1 MNQTDVCESQ
11 LTAATPE
18 VCVSA
23 LSQKF
28 ASRGLVRSAIREAE
42 ELMEAE
48 EHTRSMAPDAYRLS
62 LLSEAAVA
70 GLYRRG
76 KNNMETADLIRYA
89 EESRRLQRRQN
100 PAEECVSIY
109 ETASQPPEAATKERP
124 TALSVIKHV
133 PRRLKRLPIRAA
145 ATLKERFPLWFD
157 VKKADTSENTKK
169 MPISA
174 FAAIIAITVSLM
186 LIVASA
192 LMITHTETKISKLNA
207 EIATLNAEI
216 GDMEAKLEAECDL
229 MEIRRIAVEELGM
242 VEESYLKMDYLSLE
256 TPEDIQ
262 AFSEK
267 QSREMSFAAILSA
280 IGWLK

>member
-1 MNQTDVCESQ
+1 MDTADVCETG
-11 LTAATPE
+11 LTTASAE

-28 ASRGLVRSAIREAE
+28 ASRGLVRSAILEAE

-48 EHTRSMAPDAYRLS
+48 EHTRSIAPDAYRLS

-76 KNNMETADLIRYA
+76 KPNMETADLIRYA
-89 EESRRLQRRQN
+89 EESRRMCRRSA
-100 PAEECVSIY
+100 PAEECASIY
-109 ETASQPPEAATKERP
+109 ETASLPPAAATKERP
-124 TALSVIKHV
+124 TALSAVKQA
-133 PRRLKRLPIRAA
+133 PRRLKGLPALAA
-145 ATLKERFPLWFD
+145 ATLKARFPLWFD
-157 VKKADTSENTKK
+157 ARRADTSENTRK

-174 FAAIIAITVSLM
+174 FAAILAITVSLM

-192 LMITHTETKISKLNA
+192 LMITHTETKISKLNS

-216 GDMEAKLEAECDL
+216 GDLEAKLESECDL
-229 MEIRRIAVEELGM
+229 LELRRLAMEELGM
-242 VEESYLKMDYLSLE
+242 VEGSFVKMDYLSLE

-262 AFSEK
+262 SFSEK
-267 QSREMSFAAILSA
+267 QSREISFAAILSA